1 MRSQR
6 SFVPLRMASP
16 SDRGLEKR
24 TWCVDQSST
33 MPRADRENSGV
44 VLDVLVVVCWPHPA
58 IKQVSRRRAAAGFG
72 KGALPQTTLEGKGP
86 FVRTVTEGPT
96 LVQTESIYIDDIWK
110 LKNEINCSSTF
121 VLFRNKNP
129 FGALRDRAKRS
140 SGSYWGWK
148 N

>member
-6 SFVPLRMASP
+6 SFVPFWLALASEG
-16 SDRGLEKR
+16 RLEKR

-33 MPRADRENSGV
+33 TPRADRESSGEM
-44 VLDVLVVVCWPHPA
+44 LDVLVVVCWPHPA
-58 IKQVSRRRAAAGFG
+58 IKQVSRKRAAAGFG
-72 KGALPQTTLEGKGP
+72 KGALPRTRLEGKGP

-110 LKNEINCSSTF
+110 LKNEINCRYSF
-121 VLFRNKNP
+121 VLLKNKNP
-129 FGALRDRAKRS
+129 FGALRDRAKRI
-140 SGSYWGWK
+140 SGSYRGWK